1 MKKNVIRKLDEIQE
15 KLYAASD
22 KIWNEPE
29 IAFQEYK
36 SMDVLCKLLEEEG
49 FSIEKNLVGIPT
61 AFRAV
66 YGSGKPE
73 IAFLGEKRDKESAI
87 WPWMRA
93 SCPGSGC
100 GRSCNCC
107 EELS

>member
-49 FSIEKNLVGIPT
+49 FSIEKNLVEFLPLFGLLMD
-61 AFRAV
+61 
-66 YGSGKPE
+66 PE
-73 IAFLGEKRDKESAI
+73 NRKSPFWVNLMR
-87 WPWMRA
+87 WM
-93 SCPGSGC
+93 G
-100 GRSCNCC
+100 
-107 EELS
+107 

>member
-49 FSIEKNLVGIPT
+49 FSIEKK
-61 AFRAV
+61 
-66 YGSGKPE
+66 SGWNSYR
-73 IAFLGEKRDKESAI
+73 F
-87 WPWMRA
+87 
-93 SCPGSGC
+93 SGC
-100 GRSCNCC
+100 LWIRKTGNRLSGRI
-107 EELS
+107 

>member
-73 IAFLGEKRDKESAI
+73 IAFLGEFDALDG
-87 WPWMRA
+87 M
-93 SCPGSGC
+93 
-100 GRSCNCC
+100 
-107 EELS
+107 LSLIHI